1 LNFCGLAEQ
10 MSTRY
15 AGKMGSLKYPFM
27 AASAALFI
35 AGLILGP
42 HLFWRW
48 AEPMQ
53 LALGLLLGG
62 LASVVVYGIMRTFAA
77 RR

>member
-1 LNFCGLAEQ
+1 MG
-10 MSTRY
+10 TRY
-15 AGKMGSLKYPFM
+15 AGSMGSLKYPFM
-27 AASAALFI
+27 AASADLFI

-62 LASVVVYGIMRTFAA
+62 LARVVVYGIMRMFAA